1 METVVVSIK
10 GMMAAE
16 EEIATVVLTVE
27 ALTEV
32 QERCI
37 KPPAQ
42 NANKN
47 VKFLLNQQKANQYI
61 AENVSRN
68 ADINLIILGIILLCY
83 FSYFF
88 CI

>member
-47 VKFLLNQQKANQYI
+47 VKFLLNQQKANQCI
-61 AENVSRN
+61 AGIVFKN
-68 ADINLIILGIILLCY
+68 AGTNQLFLSI
-83 FSYFF
+83 
-88 CI
+88 